1 MIVKAQCSDDDD
13 DDNHDDNDG
22 DDDDRRNDESSE
34 HYRHS
39 VLMVKIIT
47 VMKLNTVGVIVK
59 VRCCDNDDDYNG
71 IANDDDYGY
80 NANDNGDFNGD
91 DAFVIMFVMVMLNST
106 TK

>member
-1 MIVKAQCSDDDD
+1 MMATMMIVAMM
-13 DDNHDDNDG
+13 
-22 DDDDRRNDESSE
+22 RAVSE

-71 IANDDDYGY
+71 IANDDDY
-80 NANDNGDFNGD
+80 D
-91 DAFVIMFVMVMLNST
+91 IMPMIMVFLMVTMLL
-106 TK
+106 